1 MLNFRLNAKPEQIL
15 LSEVL
20 TKLATFY
27 FIPRSLQVVTEFWRI
42 FFWQINAD
50 LVNKNISSTPDII
63 VDYLFSASQ
72 IPYFPWEWFMRYW

>member
-27 FIPRSLQVVTEFWRI
+27 FIPRSLQVVTEFSR
-42 FFWQINAD
+42 FFFDKSMLIHSIKA
-50 LVNKNISSTPDII
+50 
-63 VDYLFSASQ
+63 
-72 IPYFPWEWFMRYW
+72 